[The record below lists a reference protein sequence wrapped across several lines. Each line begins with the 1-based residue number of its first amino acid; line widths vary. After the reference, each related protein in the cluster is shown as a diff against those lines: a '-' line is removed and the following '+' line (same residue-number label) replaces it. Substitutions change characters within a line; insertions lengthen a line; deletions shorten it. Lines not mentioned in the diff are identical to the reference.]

1 MNIKENYKNII
12 ILDQKNDHRKS
23 TNIKKNQII
32 ERNTNE
38 LDKNNKKG
46 DIYGIKILDR
56 DQNNIRKNSVLS
68 IKSNENNEKNARYD
82 KILSDRNIYFDI
94 NPKIILDPNKNLEKN
109 DQIEKKTLHKKD
121 KNISTRISNPINKE
135 LSTTNSIIVN
145 ETRKSHEENIYLNKD
160 SKIIKNIENK
170 IEFNNSTVSKNHL
183 ISKEYNENNTIQKG
197 ITRNYKTKSEEK
209 NKTDNKI
216 KLISLPTEKNK
227 IQNKNNLLIN
237 ENNYYIIQINKQQ
250 QFEHQIL
257 EIKLNGKVVNEQL
270 LSDFNFAGVY
280 L

>member
-12 ILDQKNDHRKS
+12 ILDQKNDLRKS

-32 ERNTNE
+32 ERNTNKHV
-38 LDKNNKKG
+38 KNNKKG
-46 DIYGIKILDR
+46 DIYGIKILDQ
-56 DQNNIRKNSVLS
+56 DQNNIRKNSVFS

-82 KILSDRNIYFDI
+82 KILSDRNIYLDI
-94 NPKIILDPNKNLEKN
+94 KPKIILDPNKILEKN

-121 KNISTRISNPINKE
+121 QNISTRISNPINKE

-145 ETRKSHEENIYLNKD
+145 ETRKSNEENIYFNKD
-160 SKIIKNIENK
+160 SKIINNIENK
-170 IEFNNSTVSKNHL
+170 IEFNNSTVNKNHL

-197 ITRNYKTKSEEK
+197 ITRNYKIKSEEN

-227 IQNKNNLLIN
+227 IQNKNNLLVN
-237 ENNYYIIQINKQQ
+237 KNNYYIIQIYKQQ

-257 EIKLNGKVVNEQL
+257 EIKLNGKVVNEQPL
-270 LSDFNFAGVY
+270 NDFNFAGVY

>member
-12 ILDQKNDHRKS
+12 ILDQKNDLRKS

-32 ERNTNE
+32 ERNTNKHV
-38 LDKNNKKG
+38 KNNKKG
-46 DIYGIKILDR
+46 DIYGIKILDQ
-56 DQNNIRKNSVLS
+56 DQNNIRKNSVFS

-82 KILSDRNIYFDI
+82 KILSDRNIYLDI
-94 NPKIILDPNKNLEKN
+94 KPKIILDPNKILEKN

-121 KNISTRISNPINKE
+121 QNISTRISNPINKE

-145 ETRKSHEENIYLNKD
+145 ETRKSNEENIYFNKD
-160 SKIIKNIENK
+160 SKIINNIENK
-170 IEFNNSTVSKNHL
+170 IEFNNSTVNKNHL

-197 ITRNYKTKSEEK
+197 ITRNYKIKSEEN

>member
-12 ILDQKNDHRKS
+12 ILDQKNDLRKS
-23 TNIKKNQII
+23 TNIKKNHII
-32 ERNTNE
+32 ERNTNK

-46 DIYGIKILDR
+46 DIYGIKILDQ

-68 IKSNENNEKNARYD
+68 IKSNENNEKNDRYD
-82 KILSDRNIYFDI
+82 KILSDRNIYLDI
-94 NPKIILDPNKNLEKN
+94 KPKIILDPNKILEKN

-121 KNISTRISNPINKE
+121 QNISTRISNPINKE
-135 LSTTNSIIVN
+135 LNTTNSIIVN
-145 ETRKSHEENIYLNKD
+145 ETRKSNEENIYLNKD
-160 SKIIKNIENK
+160 SKIINNIENK
-170 IEFNNSTVSKNHL
+170 IEFNNSTVNKNRL

-216 KLISLPTEKNK
+216 KLSSLPTKKNK

-257 EIKLNGKVVNEQL
+257 EIKLNGKVVNEQPL
-270 LSDFNFAGVY
+270 NDFNFAGVY